1 MNLLKNVPQTCRH
14 FVEKV
19 TFDEDFNTL
28 FQNSILFFKLLAKLQ
43 WNGSQNN
50 TQSTGS
56 LQYGLIVVT

>member
-1 MNLLKNVPQTCRH
+1 MSPKLAAILWK
-14 FVEKV
+14 KW

-28 FQNSILFFKLLAKLQ
+28 FQNSIFFFKLLAKLQ
-43 WNGSQNN
+43 WNGCQNN

>member
-1 MNLLKNVPQTCRH
+1 MSPKLAAILWK
-14 FVEKV
+14 KW

-28 FQNSILFFKLLAKLQ
+28 FQNSIFVFKLLAKLQ

>member
-1 MNLLKNVPQTCRH
+1 MSPKLAAILCK
-14 FVEKV
+14 KW

-28 FQNSILFFKLLAKLQ
+28 FQNSISFFKLLAKLQ